1 VKTRWIVDPVRI
13 SLDFAT
19 QGGSTDLHYAI
30 SDGCLELTG
39 FARASAK
46 LIGALRLA
54 APVGQHRMRNADG
67 LWDDVSVSRTDI
79 EITVETTEIDPS
91 LHRAECDVVFNG
103 AHFPLTLTTAPQLV
117 DMRRGI
123 FVLIASG
130 DLEASALGLSHPTN
144 TAGAVVPWREVGM
157 LTVRLSAWSK

>member
-1 VKTRWIVDPVRI
+1 VKTRWIVDPVRS

-67 LWDDVSVSRTDI
+67 LWDDVSVSR
-79 EITVETTEIDPS
+79 TEIDPS